1 MRVTVVAPGEKTE
14 RIPVPEGDPSAA
26 LFASA
31 NKNKDFVASELQK
44 INLTKTANCRP
55 NWCN

>member
-1 MRVTVVAPGEKTE
+1 MSATVVELRKKIE

-31 NKNKDFVASELQK
+31 NKNKDFV
-44 INLTKTANCRP
+44 NLRKSLDENS
-55 NWCN
+55 